1 MRVIHPRPNP
11 IIAAM
16 YTLRDLDVD
25 VMVIHGPA
33 GCGFMASRMI
43 EEAGIRVV
51 TSGLKDQDLIFG
63 GSQPLIET
71 LKTVKEKF
79 DPKTVAVVGTC
90 SSMIIG
96 EDMEASIKLA
106 DIGCNVFSV
115 DCHGCMNNNTDGA
128 VKAIEA
134 ADRAGI
140 ISHEEAV
147 RQKSLLRSAT
157 SIEKKT
163 GLTSKEY
170 LTPVRG
176 PTKLAVCE
184 KIADALQSGKRVACA
199 MLAKKELAYRF
210 ADIYL
215 ALHEAQ
221 QKLGGEL
228 FLVGNMDTSLGLP
241 RIRRYAEEITQELA
255 DNGVKLDAVVGG
267 LDEYAVA
274 GEKMKGVVDSFGP
287 DLLILIGMP
296 HMYPGF
302 STDNILITDQP
313 RQLSNYLSMG
323 YGLSVGEIS
332 SHSMVMGTHKI
343 IPLETGDTLRE
354 VVRDRA

>member
-1 MRVIHPRPNP
+1 MRIIHPRPNP
-11 IIAAM
+11 IVAAM

-25 VMVIHGPA
+25 VMCIHGPA

-51 TSGLKDQDLIFG
+51 TSGLRDQDLIFG
-63 GSQPLIET
+63 GSEPLIET
-71 LKTVKEKF
+71 LRLAKEKF

-96 EDMEASIKLA
+96 EDMEASIRLA

-128 VKAIEA
+128 VKAVEA
-134 ADRAGI
+134 ANRAGI
-140 ISHEEAV
+140 ISDEEAS
-147 RQKSLLRSAT
+147 RQKKLLRSAT
-157 SIEKKT
+157 AAEKKT

-170 LTPVRG
+170 LTPVKG
-176 PTKLAVCE
+176 PTKLAVAE
-184 KIADALQSGKRVACA
+184 KIVDALRNGKKVACA

-215 ALHEAQ
+215 ALSEAQ
-221 QKLGGEL
+221 RKYGGQL
-228 FLVGNMDTSLGLP
+228 FLAGNLDVDLGLP
-241 RIRRYAEEITQELA
+241 RIRRYAEDITAELA
-255 DNGVKLDAVVGG
+255 ENGVELDAVIGG

-274 GEKMKGVVDSFGP
+274 GERMKEAVDSFGP
-287 DLLILIGMP
+287 DLLILVGMP

-302 STDNILITDQP
+302 SGEDILITDQP

-323 YGLSVGEIS
+323 YAYSVGEIS
-332 SHSMVMGTHKI
+332 SHSMVMGTRRI
-343 IPLETGDTLRE
+343 ISLETGDTIRE
-354 VVRDRA
+354 ITERN